1 MVADDEDDGDGDV
14 TKRLE
19 GTIRTMRKNE
29 LRKIQIVFETFVVGA
44 QRKTEGIL
52 FTKIKL
58 I

>member
-1 MVADDEDDGDGDV
+1 MVADDEDDGDGDDD
-14 TKRLE
+14 KE
-19 GTIRTMRKNE
+19 AGGDNQDDEENE